1 MLILFILFISS
12 NVLLAQPFIEVD
24 ELAEAFVRSLKK
36 RETSEFKKLLE
47 TDSSMIE
54 YIDKKLGFDY
64 RDSLISDFTNI
75 VKEGIEKGINWDKI
89 NFIKAEYITTTDG
102 PFLVAQPCYVIF
114 QHRLFRYSIQMNASR
129 IKNKWSFVPIKR
141 ENDIIRLR
149 KI

>member
-1 MLILFILFISS
+1 MIAILMYG
-12 NVLLAQPFIEVD
+12 NTTQAQNFKEVE
-24 ELAEAFVRSLKK
+24 ELADAFVRSLKK

-47 TDSSMIE
+47 SDSAMII
-54 YIDKKLGFDY
+54 YIDKKLGFDF

-75 VKEGIEKGINWDKI
+75 VKEGIEKGINWEKI

-102 PFLVAQPCYVIF
+102 PFLVAQPCYIIF

-141 ENDIIRLR
+141 ENEIIKLR

>member
-12 NVLLAQPFIEVD
+12 NVSHAQPFIEVD

-54 YIDKKLGFDY
+54 YIDKNLGFDY

-141 ENDIIRLR
+141 ENEIIKLR

>member
-12 NVLLAQPFIEVD
+12 NVLHAQPFIEVD

-141 ENDIIRLR
+141 ENEIIKLR